1 MRAGQLGEVVLA
13 GLGERRLG
21 EFFEEGVRFAV
32 EDAIALLDGGAAD
45 RLGKMTL
52 PGEPL
57 AKPLV
62 GRVFLPEAEGTDGQ
76 RGGTQRS

>member
-1 MRAGQLGEVVLA
+1 MGQLAHAEVVDDEQVRAGELGEVVLA

-45 RLGKMTL
+45 GLGKVGL
-52 PGEPL
+52 FAGGGEIL
-57 AKPLV
+57 
-62 GRVFLPEAEGTDGQ
+62 R
-76 RGGTQRS
+76 